1 MNGFAHV
8 HTKGNREKQYG
19 EEAEKQFL
27 FNFLKKMY
35 EGLQYQKYIDPH
47 QIIHKKECHYYS
59 FLSLMT

>member
-27 FNFLKKMY
+27 YNFLKKMY
-35 EGLQYQKYIDPH
+35 EGLQYQKIYRPSSDN
-47 QIIHKKECHYYS
+47 S
-59 FLSLMT
+59 

>member
-27 FNFLKKMY
+27 YNFLKKMY
-35 EGLQYQKYIDPH
+35 EGLQYLNIYRPSSDN
-47 QIIHKKECHYYS
+47 S
-59 FLSLMT
+59 